1 MVNCVVIVAI
11 RNESLITLEYYC
23 QSRKEIV
30 QARPKYYRHDSL
42 IHTAY
47 YLKNTNESVIANLH
61 KGPNSTLVPKPIF
74 FKTHEFNT
82 MINFYSYNVSEWR
95 VGLIESFQRD
105 LFTAAV
111 ELTKEECNYQLTL
124 EVL

>member
-1 MVNCVVIVAI
+1 VIVVIK
-11 RNESLITLEYYC
+11 NESLITLEYYY
-23 QSRKEIV
+23 QSRKEV
-30 QARPKYYRHDSL
+30 MQVGPKYYRHDNL
-42 IHTAY
+42 VHTAY
-47 YLKNTNESVIANLH
+47 YLKNTDPILIANLH
-61 KGPNSTLVPKPIF
+61 KGPNSTLVSKPIF

-82 MINFYSYNVSEWR
+82 MINFYSYNVNEWR
-95 VGLIESFQRD
+95 VGFIESFQRD